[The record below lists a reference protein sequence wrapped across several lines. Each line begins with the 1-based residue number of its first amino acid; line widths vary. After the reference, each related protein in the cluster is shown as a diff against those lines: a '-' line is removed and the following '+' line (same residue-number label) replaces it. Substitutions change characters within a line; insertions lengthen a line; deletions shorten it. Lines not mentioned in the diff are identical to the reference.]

1 MRKSRFTEEQIM
13 GVLRKQEQGAARLT
27 FAAGTGYQGQA
38 TAGRPRRELHRPAAL
53 RAPERGDVHELGW
66 ANVREGRAASGMRAL
81 DTRSTA
87 YGAIK
92 WQRRLPPPYP

>member
-27 FAAGTGYQGQA
+27 FAAGTRYQGQA

-66 ANVREGRAASGMRAL
+66 ANVREGRARLRACAPWTL
-81 DTRSTA
+81 ALQPTE
-87 YGAIK
+87 
-92 WQRRLPPPYP
+92 Q